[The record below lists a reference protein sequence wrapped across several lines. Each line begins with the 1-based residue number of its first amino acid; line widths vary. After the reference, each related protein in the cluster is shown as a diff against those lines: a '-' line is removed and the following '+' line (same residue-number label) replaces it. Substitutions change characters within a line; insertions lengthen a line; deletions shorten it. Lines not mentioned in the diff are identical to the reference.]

1 MNEEEAI
8 KNVKEQLEG
17 IKKANECG
25 LATKGEFNKD
35 IEAIESVLNLL
46 EKKAEEIEK
55 YKMMLAE
62 NCARTLNSNLKQ
74 KHKHEE
80 DLEALHLGWKEEIEK
95 KDKIINSIK
104 EYAQQEIDFATED
117 IEDYIDDDR
126 EGNKD
131 IIGELKEWREH
142 WKDIIRIMN
151 NEKTYIDFEYKVEED
166 K

>member
-35 IEAIESVLNLL
+35 IEAIETVLNLL
-46 EKKAEEIEK
+46 EKKDEEIEK

-95 KDKIINSIK
+95 KDEIINNAII
-104 EYAQQEIDFATED
+104 EIENLRQYFSEDLQPDF
-117 IEDYIDDDR
+117 
-126 EGNKD
+126 
-131 IIGELKEWREH
+131 
-142 WKDIIRIMN
+142 IRIL
-151 NEKTYIDFEYKVEED
+151 EILKDKKVIDW
-166 K
+166 

>member
-8 KNVKEQLEG
+8 KRCKQIIKDNNEIIKEARKNRDINSIQLTASLDNDS
-17 IKKANECG
+17 I
-25 LATKGEFNKD
+25 
-35 IEAIESVLNLL
+35 AIETVLNLL
-46 EKKAEEIEK
+46 EKKDEEIEK

-95 KDKIINSIK
+95 KDKMIELMAIAIGNEPLPTEEYCIFRNFDCPAVGGNRDCK
-104 EYAQQEIDFATED
+104 ECVKQY
-117 IEDYIDDDR
+117 
-126 EGNKD
+126 
-131 IIGELKEWREH
+131 
-142 WKDIIRIMN
+142 
-151 NEKTYIDFEYKVEED
+151 FERKLEED